1 MAIFQYQGKDP
12 EGKIITNNIEADDEE
27 AAVSILGNKG
37 YLITSIIE
45 LKEGESSNILDTDLN
60 IFNKGI
66 SVEAKSTF
74 LIQLSIMIKCG
85 VSLAEALQS
94 LEHGED
100 NPVFKKCIEDLH
112 NRVYSG
118 ASFSE
123 ALSHHLDV
131 FDKFT
136 VAMVRVG
143 ETGGVL
149 EQVLLKLAASSK
161 RRLSLRNQVLSA
173 LAYPCVLLFVAV
185 IVLIVLMGFAVP
197 RFAELFFK
205 AGVELPLPTKMLI
218 YASNFISANW
228 TTIAICLV
236 IFVILFIYYALTENG
251 RNNLTEISLKI
262 PVVKEVTKRYFV
274 VKISESMSLLLQ
286 AGVPLRELLL
296 AIENTMTVHT
306 PKTTVQKMKE
316 YIDQG
321 NSLKAALEND
331 PIFPPMAQK
340 LIETGETT
348 GTMDSMFSE
357 IATYYDEQ
365 LNSAIKATLSI
376 LEPCLIVFMAV
387 LVGFIMIAVFIPL
400 FKMSF
405 IRPK

>member
-37 YLITSIIE
+37 YLVTSIIE

-60 IFNKGI
+60 IFNKRI

-118 ASFSE
+118 ASFTE

-161 RRLSLRNQVLSA
+161 RRLSLRNQVLGA

-185 IVLIVLMGFAVP
+185 VVLIILMGFAIP

-218 YASNFISANW
+218 YTSNFISANW
-228 TTIAICLV
+228 VTIAVCLV

-262 PVVKEVTKRYFV
+262 PVIKEVTKRYFV

-306 PKTTVQKMKE
+306 PRTTVQKMKE

-321 NSLKAALEND
+321 NSLKASLEND

-348 GTMDSMFSE
+348 GTMDSMFNE
-357 IATYYDEQ
+357 IANYYDEQ

>member
-1 MAIFQYQGKDP
+1 MAFFEYQAKDS
-12 EGKIITNNIEADDEE
+12 EGKIITDRIEAEDQA

-37 YLITSIIE
+37 FLITSI
-45 LKEGESSNILDTDLN
+45 KEIQDNSQVLDADLN
-60 IFNKGI
+60 IFNRRVTAETI
-66 SVEAKSTF
+66 STF

-94 LEHGED
+94 LEHGEN
-100 NPVFKKCIEDLH
+100 NPVFKECIEDLRS
-112 NRVYSG
+112 RVYNG

-123 ALSHHLDV
+123 ALSHHMDI

-149 EQVLLKLAASSK
+149 EQVLTKLAASSK
-161 RRLSLRNQVLSA
+161 RRMALKGQIIGA
-173 LAYPCVLLFVAV
+173 LAYPAVLLIVAS

-197 RFAELFFK
+197 RFADLFSK
-205 AGVELPLPTKMLI
+205 AGLELPLATKILI
-218 YASNFISANW
+218 SVSSFISNNW
-228 TTIAICLV
+228 IAV
-236 IFVILFIYYALTENG
+236 IVGFVLFIVLFIYYAITESG
-251 RNNLTEISLKI
+251 RNTLVELSLKI
-262 PVVKEVTKRYFV
+262 PVLQNVTKRYFV
-274 VKISESMSLLLQ
+274 VQISESMGLLLQ

-296 AIENTMTVHT
+296 AIENTMTLPT
-306 PKTTVQKMKE
+306 PKATVQKMKE
-316 YIDQG
+316 FIDQG
-321 NSLKAALEND
+321 SNLKSALEND

-348 GTMDSMFSE
+348 GTMDSMFNE
-357 IATYYDEQ
+357 IASYYDEQ
-365 LNSAIKATLSI
+365 LNAAIKATLSV
-376 LEPCLIVFMAV
+376 LEPCLIVVMAV

>member
-1 MAIFQYQGKDP
+1 MAFYQYQAKDSD
-12 EGKIITNNIEADDEE
+12 GKIITDKIEADNQSS
-27 AAVSILGNKG
+27 AVNILENKG
-37 YLITSIIE
+37 YIITSIDE
-45 LKEGESSNILDTDLN
+45 VKEEGQVLDTDLN
-60 IFNKGI
+60 LFNRRV
-66 SVEAKSTF
+66 SSETLSTF

-100 NPVFKKCIEDLH
+100 NPTFKSCLEDLRS
-112 NRVYSG
+112 RVYNG

-123 ALSHHLDV
+123 ALSHHMDI

-149 EQVLLKLAASSK
+149 EQVLVKLAASSK
-161 RRLSLRNQVLSA
+161 RRTALKGQIIGA
-173 LAYPCVLLFVAV
+173 LAYPCVLLIVAG
-185 IVLIVLMGFAVP
+185 IVLLVLMGFAVP
-197 RFAELFFK
+197 RFADLFSK
-205 AGVELPLPTKMLI
+205 AGLELPIATKILI
-218 YASNFISANW
+218 SVSNFVSTNW
-228 TTIAICLV
+228 IAVLV
-236 IFVILFIYYALTENG
+236 GFVVFIVLLVYYAITESG
-251 RNNLTEISLKI
+251 RNTLVEASLKI
-262 PVVKEVTKRYFV
+262 PVLRDVSKRYFV
-274 VKISESMSLLLQ
+274 VQISESMGLLLQ

-296 AIENTMTVHT
+296 AIENTMTIPT
-306 PKTTVQKMKE
+306 PKATVQKMKQ

-321 NSLKAALEND
+321 SNLKTALEND

-348 GTMDSMFSE
+348 GTMDSMFNE
-357 IATYYDEQ
+357 IASYYDEQ
-365 LNSAIKATLSI
+365 LNSAIKAALSI
-376 LEPCLIVFMAV
+376 MEPCLIVIMAV

>member
-1 MAIFQYQGKDP
+1 MAFFEYQAKDS
-12 EGKIITNNIEADDEE
+12 EGKIITDQIEANDQSS
-27 AAVSILGNKG
+27 ALALLSNKG
-37 YLITSIIE
+37 YLITSINE
-45 LKEGESSNILDTDLN
+45 KKEEAQVLEADLN
-60 IFNKGI
+60 LFNRRVSAESI
-66 SVEAKSTF
+66 STF

-94 LEHGED
+94 LEHGET
-100 NPVFKKCIEDLH
+100 NPLFKECLEDLRS
-112 NRVYSG
+112 RVYNG

-123 ALSHHLDV
+123 ALSHHLDI

-149 EQVLLKLAASSK
+149 EQVLIKLAASSK
-161 RRLSLRNQVLSA
+161 RRIALKGQILGA
-173 LAYPCVLLFVAV
+173 LAYPCILLLVAS

-197 RFAELFFK
+197 RFADLFAK
-205 AGVELPLPTKMLI
+205 AGLELPLATKILI
-218 YASNFISANW
+218 SVSNFVSNNW
-228 TTIAICLV
+228 IAV
-236 IFVILFIYYALTENG
+236 IVGFALIVILLVYYAITESG
-251 RNNLTEISLKI
+251 RNTLGEFSLKV
-262 PVVKEVTKRYFV
+262 PVFKEVTKRYFV
-274 VKISESMSLLLQ
+274 VQISESMGLLLQ
-286 AGVPLRELLL
+286 AGVPLRELLV
-296 AIENTMTVHT
+296 AIENTITLPT
-306 PKTTVQKMKE
+306 PKATVQKMKE

-321 NSLKAALEND
+321 SNLKAALEND

-348 GTMDSMFSE
+348 GTMDSMFNE

-365 LNSAIKATLSI
+365 LNAAIKATLSV
-376 LEPCLIVFMAV
+376 LEPCLIVVMAV

>member
-1 MAIFQYQGKDP
+1 MAFFEYQAKDS
-12 EGKIITNNIEADDEE
+12 EGKIVTDKIEAQDE
-27 AAVSILGNKG
+27 AAAISILGNKG
-37 YLITSIIE
+37 FLVTSINE
-45 LKEGESSNILDTDLN
+45 AKEDTQVLEADLN
-60 IFNKGI
+60 IFNRRVSAESI
-66 SVEAKSTF
+66 STF

-94 LEHGED
+94 LEHGET
-100 NPVFKKCIEDLH
+100 NPTFKACLEDLRS
-112 NRVYSG
+112 RVYNG

-123 ALSHHLDV
+123 ALSHHMDI

-149 EQVLLKLAASSK
+149 EQVLVKLAASSK
-161 RRLSLRNQVLSA
+161 RRMALKGQIIGA
-173 LAYPCVLLFVAV
+173 LAYPCVLLLVAS

-197 RFAELFFK
+197 RFADLFSK
-205 AGVELPLPTKMLI
+205 AGLELPMATKILI
-218 YASNFISANW
+218 SISNFVSTNW
-228 TTIAICLV
+228 IAV
-236 IFVILFIYYALTENG
+236 IVGFVLIVILFIYYAITESG
-251 RNNLTEISLKI
+251 RNTLGEFSLKI
-262 PVVKEVTKRYFV
+262 PVLRDVTKRYFV
-274 VKISESMSLLLQ
+274 VQISESMGLLLQ

-296 AIENTMTVHT
+296 AIENTMTLPT
-306 PKTTVQKMKE
+306 PKATVHKMKE

-321 NSLKAALEND
+321 SNLKSALEDD

-348 GTMDSMFSE
+348 GTMDSMFNE

-365 LNSAIKATLSI
+365 LNAAIKAALSVM
-376 LEPCLIVFMAV
+376 EPCLIVIMAV